1 MEANYY
7 LVVDLESTCD
17 DAGAVP
23 RAESEVIE
31 IGAVLVDGRTLE
43 RVDDFATFVR
53 PVRHP
58 TLTTFCK
65 RLTTITQAQVDD
77 APGFAEAAAAVA
89 AFGQDALFC
98 SWGNYDRNKLAEDA
112 AFHGVAMPLG
122 PAHWNLKV
130 AFSKR
135 RLGMSEAL
143 RLAGLALVGTHHRGI
158 DDARNIA
165 RLLPYILK
173 RGAAW
178 RSKQFGATKASKP

>member
-1 MEANYY
+1 MESDFY

-17 DAGAVP
+17 DRGAVP
-23 RAESEVIE
+23 RAESEIIE

-43 RVDDFATFVR
+43 RIDEFATFVR

-58 TLTTFCK
+58 TLTAFCTD
-65 RLTTITQAQVDD
+65 LTTITQAEVDR
-77 APGFAEAAAAVA
+77 APGFAEVAAKLA
-89 AFGQDALFC
+89 AFGRDALFC

-122 PAHWNLKV
+122 PAHWNLKT

-143 RLAGLALVGTHHRGI
+143 RIAGLDLVGTHHRGI

-165 RLLPYILK
+165 RMLPHILAK
-173 RGAAW
+173 RGAA
-178 RSKQFGATKASKP
+178 